1 MNGHQKKSSSLQLPE
16 SVREFLSGMGEMAR
30 FVGNFFR
37 EGVRPPYEF
46 REVAR
51 QCYEI
56 GIKSFPL
63 VSITAFILG
72 LVLIMQSRPTMIEF
86 GAGSYLPSMSAIS
99 IVREIG
105 PLVTALVCAGKIG
118 SGIAAE
124 LGSMKVTEQIDAMEV
139 SGTNPFKFLVATR
152 IAACTIMIP
161 LLTVYADAIAIA
173 GSFAGANIKGSINIT
188 LFISNVFES
197 LAYGDA
203 MPAFIKSFSFGFAIG
218 VVGCTKGYNSKKG
231 TEGVGR
237 ASNIAVVVAMLSVI
251 VIDLV
256 VTQISG
262 FFGLL

>member
-1 MNGHQKKSSSLQLPE
+1 MAEL
-16 SVREFLSGMGEMAR
+16 AR
-30 FVGNFFR
+30 FVGNFFC
-37 EGVRPPYEF
+37 EGIRPPYEF

-56 GIKSFPL
+56 GMKSFPL

-161 LLTVYADAIAIA
+161 LLTVYADAIAIT

-188 LFISNVFES
+188 LFTSNVFES

-203 MPAFIKSFSFGFAIG
+203 MPAFIKSFFFGFAIG

-237 ASNIAVVVAMLSVI
+237 AANVAVVVAMLSVI

-256 VTQISG
+256 VTQVSG

>member
-1 MNGHQKKSSSLQLPE
+1 MNDKESSARFRLSPAL
-16 SVREFLSGMGEMAR
+16 REFFTSMAELAR
-30 FVGNFFR
+30 FVGNFFK
-37 EGVRPPYEF
+37 EGIKPPYEF
-46 REVAR
+46 REVVR

-56 GIKSFPL
+56 GLKSMPL
-63 VSITAFILG
+63 VGITAFILG
-72 LVLIMQSRPTMIEF
+72 LVLIMQSRPTMVEF

-124 LGSMKVTEQIDAMEV
+124 LGSMRVTEQIDAMEV

-161 LLTVYADAIAIA
+161 LLTVYADAIAIS

-188 LFISNVFES
+188 LFMSNVFES

-203 MPAFIKSFSFGFAIG
+203 MPAFIKSFFFGFAIG

-237 ASNIAVVVAMLSVI
+237 AANSAVVVAMLSVI
-251 VIDLV
+251 MIDMV